1 VAERGLSRARWYALV
16 AVLVTMLLI
25 GAANVVYTN
34 AAVARQEQQRRD
46 NDRRWC
52 ALLLPLDEAYRA
64 TPPTTQ
70 TGRDVAAAI
79 HTQRVSFHC

>member
-25 GAANVVYTN
+25 GASNVAYTN
-34 AAVARQEQQRRD
+34 SAVARQREQQRE

-52 ALLLPLDEAYRA
+52 ALLVPLDEAYRA
-64 TPPTTQ
+64 TPPGTQ

-79 HTQRVSFHC
+79 HTQRVAFHC